1 MTDMIV
7 DILSNKGFGMPAND
21 YAPNDRYLVKQAEWS
36 KDAVIYQIN
45 VRQFSQA
52 GTFEAVTQRLA
63 DIQSL
68 GVSIIWLMPVHPIG
82 EVHRKGALGSPYS
95 VKDYLAINP
104 EFGDEASFQSLV
116 DRAHVLGLKVIIDW
130 VPNHSAWDN
139 PLVTDHPDWYAKDY
153 KGDFRPSPWWDWSD
167 IIEFDYSNPELRK
180 YMINAMCYWVKQ
192 FNIDGFRCDVA
203 GYVPNDFWQQLRQAL
218 DAIKPVFMLA
228 EWENRDLHEQA
239 FNMSY
244 AWSWNETMHDIAM
257 GRASV
262 DRLRKYYSWNERAW
276 PRSAYR
282 MTFVSNHDK
291 NAWDGT
297 QHEQFGDCLEAAI
310 VLSVLGE
317 GMPLIYNSQEA
328 GESKRLAFFERD
340 PIDWQ
345 PHPVGKLYR
354 KLIRLKKRLP
364 ALWNGPFGATMIQV
378 PNSKPDQVFSFV
390 RMQDSG
396 KVFIVLNLSA
406 QSVTVNF
413 SERLFE
419 GKYFE
424 LANESIEE
432 LKAGSELNLVPWGYR
447 IYFSAAMPKI

>member
-1 MTDMIV
+1 
-7 DILSNKGFGMPAND
+7 MPVHTYEPIN
-21 YAPNDRYLVKQAEWS
+21 RYQVTQAEWS
-36 KDAVIYQIN
+36 KDAVIYQVN

-52 GTFEAVTQRLA
+52 GTFNAVTQRLS
-63 DIQSL
+63 DLHSL
-68 GVSIIWLMPVHPIG
+68 GVSILWLMPVHPIG
-82 EVHRKGALGSPYS
+82 ELHRKGTLGSPYA

-104 EFGDEASFQSLV
+104 EFGDEADFQALV
-116 DRAHVLGLKVIIDW
+116 DKAHILGMKVILDW

-139 PLVTDHPDWYAKDY
+139 QLVEQHPDWYAKDY

-167 IIEFDYSNPELRK
+167 IIEFDYNNSALRE
-180 YMINAMCYWVKQ
+180 YMINAMCYWVNQ
-192 FNIDGFRCDVA
+192 FDIDGFRCDVA
-203 GYVPNDFWQQLRQAL
+203 GYVPNDFWQQAREAL

-228 EWENRDLHEQA
+228 EWENRDLHERA

-276 PRSAYR
+276 PQSAYR

-297 QHEQFGDCLEAAI
+297 QREQFGDCLEAAI

-317 GMPLIYNSQEA
+317 GMPLIHNGQEA
-328 GESKRLAFFERD
+328 GETKRLAFFERD
-340 PIDWQ
+340 PIKWQ
-345 PHPVGKLYR
+345 PHPIGDLYS

-364 ALWNGPFGATMIQV
+364 ALWNGQYGARMIQV
-378 PNSKPDQVFSFV
+378 PNNKSDQVFSFV
-390 RMQDSG
+390 RMQAAC
-396 KVFIVLNLSA
+396 KVFIVLNLSKEC
-406 QSVTVNF
+406 VTARF
-413 SERLFE
+413 EEQLFP

-424 LANESIEE
+424 LASESIEE
-432 LKAGSELNLVPWGYR
+432 LQAGSEIALNPWDYR
-447 IYFSAAMPKI
+447 IYFSAAIPKM